1 MRMTIRMLAGLMA
14 VSGALAF
21 SGSGWAQTVEER
33 GTLRQKTEKQI
44 AKVEE
49 KSAAFQPM
57 NQIAELHGKIAAH
70 QVELAKKLL
79 ALGNERGAK
88 AMADQAERTLSLGPG
103 QPIPAVIQ

>member
-1 MRMTIRMLAGLMA
+1 MLTGLMA

-21 SGSGWAQTVEER
+21 SGSVWSQAAEER
-33 GTLRQKTEKQI
+33 ATLRQKTEKQI

-79 ALGNERGAK
+79 ALGNEQAAK
-88 AMADQAERTLSLGPG
+88 AMADQAERTLSRGPG
-103 QPIPAVIQ
+103 QPIPAVSQ